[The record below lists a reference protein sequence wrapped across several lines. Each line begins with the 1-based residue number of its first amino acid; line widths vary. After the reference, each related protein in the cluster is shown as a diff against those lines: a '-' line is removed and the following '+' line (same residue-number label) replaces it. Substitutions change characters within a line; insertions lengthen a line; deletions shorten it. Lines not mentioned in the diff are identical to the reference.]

1 MKIVVVFKKSKLDL
15 YEEHGSMDLVDPET
29 MEGFKASHEANE
41 ATLNFVIETLGV
53 LGVDW
58 EPCYRAD
65 LSKERLRDKLVI
77 TVGGDGTVLDT
88 SHYVEDSIMLGVNSD
103 KERSVGFL
111 CAANINNFKEIID
124 DVLSSK
130 FKPAALAR
138 IEGDIDGK
146 KLPFPVLNDLLV
158 CSLNPAAVSRYE
170 IGYGGVTEKHKS
182 SGIWIATPVGSTAAI
197 ASAGGV
203 KVPMEDSSIQFV
215 VREPFNSDLERL
227 GLTRGLVFTEM
238 YLKSKMRE
246 GQVYLDGSYH
256 KISFGMGKK
265 LRVSANGPPLNLIVT
280 EEMLKRRL
288 GF

>member
-1 MKIVVVFKKSKLDL
+1 MKVIVVFKKSKLDL
-15 YEEHGSMDLVDPET
+15 YEEHGSTNLVDSET
-29 MEGFKASHEANE
+29 MEGFKKSHEANE
-41 ATLNFVIETLGV
+41 ATLNHVIETLGV
-53 LGVDW
+53 LGADW

-88 SHYVEDSIMLGVNSD
+88 SHYVEDSVMLGVNSD

-111 CAANINNFKEIID
+111 CAADADNFEEIIN
-124 DVLSSK
+124 DVLSGK
-130 FKPAALAR
+130 AKPASLAR

-170 IGYGGVTEKHKS
+170 IGYGGLTEKHKS
-182 SGIWIATPVGSTAAI
+182 SGIWISTPVGSTAAI

-203 KVPMEDSSIQFV
+203 KVPMEDLSIQFV
-215 VREPFNSDLERL
+215 VREPFNSDLDRP
-227 GLTRGLVFTEM
+227 GLTKGLSSHEM

-256 KISFGMGKK
+256 RLPFGMGKK
-265 LRVSANGPPLNLIVT
+265 LRVSPNGPPLNLIVT